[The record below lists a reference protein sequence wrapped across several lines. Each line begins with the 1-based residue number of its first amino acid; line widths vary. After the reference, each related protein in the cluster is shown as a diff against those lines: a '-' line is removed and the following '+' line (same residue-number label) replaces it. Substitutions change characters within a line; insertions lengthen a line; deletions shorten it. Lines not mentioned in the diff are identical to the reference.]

1 MDGLVNGVKYNLSFF
16 HKTTFLSLQVK
27 LGTDQLSNALPS
39 QNYASALLALVFW
52 SILRYLF

>member
-39 QNYASALLALVFW
+39 QNYASALLALVF
-52 SILRYLF
+52 